1 MTTQPTRRR
10 PSLGITVRMALLGV
24 VVAVVVALVAGIAA
38 FPLVRDSAQSRAG
51 ADLARLA
58 ELTATTVTKDPQG
71 QFVVPPRVG
80 VVLQTEGVSAYVV
93 FRGVDEPPPG
103 TTQRDI
109 DLVTTGRPV
118 SGTGSTEDGDVL
130 VEGRPLDRGPLGRG
144 TGVLLVQPVS
154 VAIGP
159 ALAVLWRVAAA
170 LALGIVVA
178 IVVAVIVSQRM
189 ARSLRAVATAADRL
203 GRGERDVVV
212 NAAGPAEVTQIAE
225 SINRLSQA
233 LTESE
238 GRQRDFLLS
247 VSHELRTPLT
257 AVMGYAQAISDGL
270 VESPDLSRTGAVMV
284 TEAQRLDRLVSDL
297 LDLARLQAVDFSFNL
312 VEVDVRDIVVQ
323 AYDVWRDRC
332 QRVGVDLQVTG
343 IDSSVIDSC
352 VIDEDRSD
360 EGFSDAGFIVAVD
373 PLRLRQIIDNLT
385 ENALRVTPEG
395 GRIVFALT
403 RLPDSLTLEV
413 RDTGPGLTEE
423 DIAVAFTPGAL
434 HGRYHGVRPVGTGV
448 GLALVARLARGL
460 GGTAL
465 AAQAPEGGARFTV
478 VLPISAGRAG

>member
-1 MTTQPTRRR
+1 MTMQPTRRR

-58 ELTATTVTKDPQG
+58 ELTATTITKDPQG

-93 FRGVDEPPPG
+93 FRGVDQPPPG

-109 DLVTTGRPV
+109 DLVTNGRPV
-118 SGTGSTEDGDVL
+118 SGTGTTEDGDVL

-189 ARSLRAVATAADRL
+189 ARSLRAVAAAADRL

-212 NAAGPAEVTQIAE
+212 NATGPAEVNQIAE

-312 VEVDVRDIVVQ
+312 IEVDVRDIVAQ

-332 QRVGVDLQVTG
+332 QRVGVDLQVFGLDDDGSKGAFTA
-343 IDSSVIDSC
+343 
-352 VIDEDRSD
+352 R
-360 EGFSDAGFIVAVD
+360 VD

-403 RLPDSLTLEV
+403 RLPDSVALEV
-413 RDTGPGLTEE
+413 GDTGPGLTEE

-434 HGRYHGVRPVGTGV
+434 HERYHGVRPVGTGV

-460 GGTAL
+460 GGTAI

-478 VLPISAGRAG
+478 VLPIPAGQAGQAG

>member
-1 MTTQPTRRR
+1 
-10 PSLGITVRMALLGV
+10 
-24 VVAVVVALVAGIAA
+24 VVALVAGIAA

-51 ADLARLA
+51 TDLARLA
-58 ELTATTVTKDPQG
+58 ELTATTVTQDPQG

-109 DLVTTGRPV
+109 DLVTTGRSV

-212 NAAGPAEVTQIAE
+212 NAAGPSEVTQIAE

-343 IDSSVIDSC
+343 IDSSVID
-352 VIDEDRSD
+352 EDRSD
-360 EGFSDAGFIVAVD
+360 EGFIVAVD

-478 VLPISAGRAG
+478 VLPIPAGQAG

>member
-1 MTTQPTRRR
+1 MTMQPTRRR
-10 PSLGITVRMALLGV
+10 SSLGITVRMALLGV

-343 IDSSVIDSC
+343 IESSVIDSS

-360 EGFSDAGFIVAVD
+360 GGFIVAVD

-403 RLPDSLTLEV
+403 RLMDSLTLEV

-478 VLPISAGRAG
+478 VLPIPAGQAG

>member
-1 MTTQPTRRR
+1 
-10 PSLGITVRMALLGV
+10 
-24 VVAVVVALVAGIAA
+24 
-38 FPLVRDSAQSRAG
+38 
-51 ADLARLA
+51 
-58 ELTATTVTKDPQG
+58 
-71 QFVVPPRVG
+71 
-80 VVLQTEGVSAYVV
+80 
-93 FRGVDEPPPG
+93 
-103 TTQRDI
+103 
-109 DLVTTGRPV
+109 
-118 SGTGSTEDGDVL
+118 VL

-178 IVVAVIVSQRM
+178 IVVAVLVSQRM

-212 NAAGPAEVTQIAE
+212 NPAGPAEVTQIAE

-343 IDSSVIDSC
+343 IESSVIESSVIDRCVIDGC

-360 EGFSDAGFIVAVD
+360 GGFSDTGFIVAVD

-385 ENALRVTPEG
+385 ENALRVTPDG

-478 VLPISAGRAG
+478 VLPKPAGRAG